1 MLGAVRIRRM
11 VERLQLSQ
19 RTRDDV
25 YSLFQRILNERTHLF
40 FNRHIDQIMLC
51 CFYRVA
57 QSSKLNLSIWEILH
71 SYKQQPECRSSV
83 FRSVFVDCPLAG
95 NNDDEQQKHVGIITF
110 YNDIFT
116 RSVWPL
122 VMELVTDEETVKSD
136 QLAEVVNSKD
146 GHLAQC
152 LVSPKIVPFPRF
164 PVMHREKRY
173 PTKNLRVSPLSSSEI
188 IMLGAVR
195 IDGMVEKLQLS
206 QQTRE
211 DDLNFAGIIASYRL
225 QPQYTPPV
233 FHSEFCDWPLACLDP
248 SYGKTKGQAHITNIA
263 KYYNDIFLPYVK
275 PLLSEVTPLWIH
287 TITEFINKAD
297 GHLAQCPEPPK
308 MFSFPSLPVEEK
320 SAAHYACV
328 SPIGSSEV
336 LSF

>member
-1 MLGAVRIRRM
+1 MLAAVRIRGM

-19 RTRDDV
+19 RTREDV
-25 YSLFQRILNERTHLF
+25 YSIFQRILNERTHLF
-40 FNRHIDQIMLC
+40 FNRHIDQIM
-51 CFYRVA
+51 
-57 QSSKLNLSIWEILH
+57 W
-71 SYKQQPECRSSV
+71 
-83 FRSVFVDCPLAG
+83 
-95 NNDDEQQKHVGIITF
+95 QQKHVGIITF

-116 RSVWPL
+116 PSVWPL

-164 PVMHREKRY
+164 PVMHRENDT
-173 PTKNLRVSPLSSSEI
+173 PQNIRVSPLSSSEI

-195 IDGMVEKLQLS
+195 IDAMVEKLQLS
-206 QQTRE
+206 QQTGE
-211 DDLNFAGIIASYRL
+211 NDLTFPGIIASYGL

-233 FHSEFCDWPLACLDP
+233 FHTEFVDWPLACLDP
-248 SYGKTKGQAHITNIA
+248 TKGQAYITNIV
-263 KYYNDIFLPYVK
+263 KYYHDIFFPYVK
-275 PLLSEVTPLWIH
+275 PLLSELYTVVTPARSYKIA
-287 TITEFINKAD
+287 EFINKAD

-308 MFSFPSLPVEEK
+308 IFTFPSLPVMSVEEK
-320 SAAHYACV
+320 SAAHYAGV